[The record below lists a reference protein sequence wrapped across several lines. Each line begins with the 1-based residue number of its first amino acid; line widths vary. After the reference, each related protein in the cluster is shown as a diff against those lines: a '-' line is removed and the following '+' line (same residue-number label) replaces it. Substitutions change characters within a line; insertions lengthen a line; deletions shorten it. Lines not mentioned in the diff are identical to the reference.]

1 MRQRRKKLRRIEKF
15 FHNLWPPL
23 FAAGGGKEG
32 GASAPDGLKLPCG
45 ALFCFL
51 NFFRVFV
58 QENFHSFRQNDEKP

>member
-1 MRQRRKKLRRIEKF
+1 M
-15 FHNLWPPL
+15 

-32 GASAPDGLKLPCG
+32 GASAPAGLKLPCG